1 MLFVDNDYIVKIR
14 RQLHQYPEVD
24 FDLPRT
30 VALVKSELES
40 MGITP
45 TEKYGKGSVVG
56 YINPEKEGFT
66 IGIRADMDALRVQ
79 EVNDVPYRSKLDGFM
94 HACGHDAHTAILL
107 ATAKCLKGMEKDI
120 ACRVKLL
127 FQPSEEGVESGAAM
141 MIENGVL
148 EDVDVIIGL
157 HVECVQDCGTLGVC
171 IGDSMASSRN
181 FKIEIFGKSAHGAAP
196 HTGSDA
202 LAVAVQIY
210 NNIQTMLNRQFHPMY
225 TYLCNIGKLEA
236 GTAQNVVADYA
247 IMQGTIRAFNMKVD
261 NKIITNIERIARN
274 AAEEYGAR
282 AEVTAPLKSVVL
294 YNDPQISHLVLKA
307 MEKVVDKEHIVQIGK
322 RLGAEDFSRYV
333 EKVPGVLFRLGTRNK
348 EKGIAAITHNN
359 DFDVDEDGLHLGART
374 FVQFVLDNMHGI
386 DMQEG

>member
-79 EVNDVPYRSKLDGFM
+79 EVNDVPYKSRIDGQM
-94 HACGHDAHTAILL
+94 HACGHDAHTAVLL
-107 ATAKCLKGMEKDI
+107 GAAKCLKTMEKDL

-127 FQPSEEGVESGAAM
+127 FQPSEEGAVSGAAM

-148 EDVDVIIGL
+148 EDVDVILAL
-157 HVECVQDCGTLGVC
+157 HTENVRDCGTLGVYS
-171 IGDSMASSRN
+171 GPSMASSRN
-181 FKIEIFGKSAHGAAP
+181 FKIEIFGKSAHAAAP

-210 NNIQTMLNRQFHPMY
+210 NNIQVMLNRQFYPMK
-225 TYLCNIGKLEA
+225 TFLCNIGKLEA
-236 GTAQNVVADYA
+236 GTAQNVVADHA
-247 IMQGTIRAFNMKVD
+247 VMHGTIRTFDMKVD
-261 NKIITNIERIARN
+261 AKILANIERIVRN

-294 YNDPQISHLVLKA
+294 NNDPRICKLLLQA
-307 MEKVVDKEHIVQIGK
+307 MEKVVGKENIVPIDQ

-333 EKVPGVLFRLGTRNK
+333 EKVPGALFRLGTRNIA
-348 EKGIAAITHNN
+348 KGFNAITHNN
-359 DFDVDEDGLHLGART
+359 NFDIDEEGLHLGART